1 MSFTMAASH
10 PSPVKDGRRILGEK
24 PANAC
29 LSPAHP
35 RHASV
40 SPLKR
45 PLLETP
51 SSPKKLLR
59 SPLFAGQKRSIDQV
73 DASEPPSSTQPSTQ
87 APSRPDP
94 SQNVQDDNFPQQ
106 DSQPIQRQSHATE
119 SETPLLDSDKQHHH
133 HHHHHEPQAT
143 QQPQQED
150 THLVSPPATAITT
163 TTHPIPNDPAI
174 RKRFIKEKATLLRIR
189 LQTAM
194 RHIHDPQ
201 LDRRLS
207 DLEAHSR
214 KYPRLSLPQEQR
226 STTTIQSTP
235 TQSSSSTSN
244 PCLTT
249 PRVHTAPQLTPSTAL
264 HASGLSSPPLSAGTI
279 TTPAVPPAEDLDLEE
294 DEKEEGD
301 EENDPMKTPTQ
312 KTHRRMNTHTQTSP
326 MQLSSPPATVSRR
339 RMTTEEFLCAD
350 NEQEDVM
357 REAGEAGE
365 EMEESHPEERQ
376 RRCSQKGDAVDGLL
390 KLMNTGDQSEGLEV
404 WSG

>member
-1 MSFTMAASH
+1 MSSIMAASH

-29 LSPAHP
+29 LSPAHH

-45 PLLETP
+45 PFLEAP

-73 DASEPPSSTQPSTQ
+73 DTNEPPSSTQPSAQ
-87 APSRPDP
+87 APSRPDA
-94 SQNVQDDNFPQQ
+94 SQNVQDDNLPQQ
-106 DSQPIQRQSHATE
+106 DSQIQQQSHATE
-119 SETPLLDSDKQHHH
+119 SETTLLDSDKQQ
-133 HHHHHEPQAT
+133 HHHHHEPQPT
-143 QQPQQED
+143 QQQPQPQQED
-150 THLVSPPATAITT
+150 THFVSPPPATT
-163 TTHPIPNDPAI
+163 TTHPIPNDPET
-174 RKRFIKEKATLLRIR
+174 RKRFIKEKATLLRTR

-194 RHIHDPQ
+194 RNIHDPQ

-226 STTTIQSTP
+226 STIQSTP
-235 TQSSSSTSN
+235 TQSSSSSN

-249 PRVHTAPQLTPSTAL
+249 PRVHTAPQLPPSSAL
-264 HASGLSSPPLSAGTI
+264 HASGLSSPPLSAGTT
-279 TTPAVPPAEDLDLEE
+279 TTPAAPHVEDQDLEG
-294 DEKEEGD
+294 DEKEEGE

-312 KTHRRMNTHTQTSP
+312 KSHRRMDMYTQTQTSP

-339 RMTTEEFLCAD
+339 RITTAITEEFLRAD
-350 NEQEDVM
+350 DEQEDVM
-357 REAGEAGE
+357 REVGEAGE
-365 EMEESHPEERQ
+365 DMEQSHPEERQ
-376 RRCSQKGDAVDGLL
+376 RRLSQKGDAVDGLL